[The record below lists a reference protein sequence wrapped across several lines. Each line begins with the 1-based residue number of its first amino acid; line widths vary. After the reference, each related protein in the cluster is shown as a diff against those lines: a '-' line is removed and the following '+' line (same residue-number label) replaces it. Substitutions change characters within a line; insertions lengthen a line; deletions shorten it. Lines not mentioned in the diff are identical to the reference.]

1 MSDTMINPS
10 VDDLLEKYASR
21 YEIIMGA
28 AKRARELY
36 DGKET
41 TYDRNE
47 FKDVSI
53 AIKEIAEGTIELIN
67 PVINPDEV

>member
-10 VDDLLEKYASR
+10 IDDLLKKVESR
-21 YEIIMGA
+21 YEIIIGA

-41 TYDRNE
+41 TYDKE
-47 FKDVSI
+47 KLKTISI
-53 AIKEIAEGTIELIN
+53 AIKEIDEGTIELIN
-67 PVINPDEV
+67 PVIKEIE